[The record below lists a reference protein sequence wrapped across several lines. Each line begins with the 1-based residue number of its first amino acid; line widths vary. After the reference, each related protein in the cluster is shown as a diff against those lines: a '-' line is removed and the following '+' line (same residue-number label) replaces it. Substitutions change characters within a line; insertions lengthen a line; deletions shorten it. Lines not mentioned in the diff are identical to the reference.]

1 MSAMS
6 ELYLDILDMLE
17 QGVYPPKIALTL
29 GCPLS
34 MVYDVNETR
43 TELSE
48 ELSPYETI
56 NS

>member
-6 ELYLDILDMLE
+6 ELHIDIVNLLE
-17 QGVYPPKIALTL
+17 MGVHPVAIASQLKI
-29 GCPLS
+29 PLS

-43 TELSE
+43 E
-48 ELSPYETI
+48 EEYSPFKTV